1 MDRVMRRYKLLI
13 IAWYASINHISEFIR
28 NLKKTNPNVEI
39 SLLSSR
45 PGLDAIPDDVKENA
59 TEITC
64 VKYYS
69 RTIKNRKIAELV
81 DRFYFVQ
88 AFARLSK
95 RKYDIVNIHF
105 ARSRLVYVLRWLR
118 KMSNNIVIS
127 PWGSDVLRVENDISI
142 RNLTK
147 VYSLASYVTV
157 SRNSQIGKQLVG
169 KFKVDSRK
177 LIELGWGGE
186 FFDFI
191 QENAVN
197 VTTSAAKKRFGL
209 SDRYVITCGY
219 NSQSEQRHEFIIDTI
234 NSIKKQLP
242 ENLTLLLPYT
252 YSRTDQKDSY
262 IEDLINKGKALGLD
276 VITVKE
282 HLDLLDLLKLRMAT
296 DIFVHIQTT
305 DAESR
310 CVMEY
315 VACNKKIVHGA
326 WMKYAYLENY
336 KPSCYFPVNSL
347 EELGTC
353 ILKAYNTEISE
364 LPAEVTEIIENRGWR
379 YKMALWNDFFESLIS

>member
-1 MDRVMRRYKLLI
+1 MRSYRILI
-13 IAWYASINHISEFIR
+13 IAWNASINHVSEFIR

-59 TEITC
+59 KDITC
-64 VKYYS
+64 VKYHS
-69 RTIKNRKIAELV
+69 ERIKNWRFAELL
-81 DRFYFVQ
+81 DRFFFMQ

-95 RKYDIVNIHF
+95 RKFDIVNIHF
-105 ARSRLVYVLRWLR
+105 AKPRLTYVLRWLK
-118 KMSNNIVIS
+118 KMSNNVVIS
-127 PWGSDVLRVENDISI
+127 PWGSDVLRVEDENSI

-147 VYSLASYVTV
+147 VYSLANYVTV
-157 SRNSQIGKQLVG
+157 SKGSQIGKKLVEHFG
-169 KFKVDSRK
+169 VDPRK
-177 LIELGWGGE
+177 LIELGWGGD

-191 QENAVN
+191 QENAIN
-197 VTTSAAKKRFGL
+197 VTMADAKERFGL

-219 NSQSEQRHEFIIDTI
+219 NSQREQRHEFIIDTI

-252 YSRTDQKDSY
+252 YSRTDGRDAY
-262 IEDLINKGKALGLD
+262 IESLVNKGKALGLD
-276 VITVKE
+276 LISIKE
-282 HLDLLDLLKLRMAT
+282 HLNMPDLLKLRMAT

-305 DAESR
+305 DAGSR

-326 WMKYAYLENY
+326 WMKYAYLEEY

-347 EELGTC
+347 EELGDC
-353 ILKAYNTEISE
+353 IVKAYNTEISE
-364 LPAEVTEIIENRGWR
+364 LPTEVEDIIKKRGWR
-379 YKMALWNDFFESLIS
+379 YKMALWNVFFESLVS

>member
-1 MDRVMRRYKLLI
+1 MRRYKLLI

-28 NLKKTNPNVEI
+28 NLKRINPNVEI

-45 PGLDAIPDDVKENA
+45 PGLDAIPEDVKEN
-59 TEITC
+59 TTDITC

-69 RTIKNRKIAELV
+69 GRIKSRRIAGLLN
-81 DRFYFVQ
+81 RFYFVQ
-88 AFARLSK
+88 AFAQLSK
-95 RKYDIVNIHF
+95 RKFDIVNIHF
-105 ARSRLVYVLRWLR
+105 AKPRLAYVLRWL
-118 KMSNNIVIS
+118 KMMSNNIVIS
-127 PWGSDVLRVENDISI
+127 PWGSDVLRVENKKDI
-142 RNLTK
+142 RNLAK

-157 SRNSQIGKQLVG
+157 SKNSQIGKQLVG

-197 VTTSAAKKRFGL
+197 VTTADAKERFGL

-219 NSQSEQRHEFIIDTI
+219 NSQSEQRHELIIDTI

-262 IEDLINKGKALGLD
+262 IEALINKGKSLGLD
-276 VITVKE
+276 VISVKE

-347 EELGTC
+347 EELGGC
-353 ILKAYNTEISE
+353 IVKAYMTEIGE
-364 LPAEVTEIIENRGWR
+364 LPTEVENIIKKRGWR
-379 YKMALWNDFFESLIS
+379 YKMALWNAFYESLSS